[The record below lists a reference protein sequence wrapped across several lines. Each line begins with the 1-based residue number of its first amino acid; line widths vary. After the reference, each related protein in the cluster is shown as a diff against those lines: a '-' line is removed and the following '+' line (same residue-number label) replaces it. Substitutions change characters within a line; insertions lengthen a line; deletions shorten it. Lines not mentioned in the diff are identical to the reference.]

1 LRDPE
6 SSIEKM
12 VSKVNQ
18 KEDELKTNRESDQL
32 IVLRER
38 ESRSQAYAMLRLA
51 GKGKELTVIRNLQR
65 KHYPY
70 SRDGENNA
78 NLTARNSRK
87 SETRKEIPVSKS
99 LHNAEQ
105 V

>member
-38 ESRSQAYAMLRLA
+38 ESRSQGEGVDSDTKLA
-51 GKGKELTVIRNLQR
+51 KETLSIQQGWR
-65 KHYPY
+65 K
-70 SRDGENNA
+70 
-78 NLTARNSRK
+78 
-87 SETRKEIPVSKS
+87 
-99 LHNAEQ
+99 
-105 V
+105 